1 MCRFLSVGAIL
12 FVTMG
17 SASTTF
23 AYDSMGTLDPSTE
36 QVVMAL
42 LWLLVIILSATV
54 YYHSKNMNSVL
65 LYSGI
70 ALSVCV
76 VIIVTGQ
83 PPLPGVVYATFSRLG
98 VLPALLLLV
107 IVLLIIGRE
116 VVSRI
121 PRVKTQWSFNQAS
134 TTQTFSNPYQYAWN
148 SMSRVVETL
157 YHGTPEV
164 QNVNDILNYGFLI
177 GSGNSCGSGLYL
189 ADLQTAKGYTKGT
202 GGIMKIRLDVPS
214 HQVIA
219 YSFVVSSP
227 GFAQWQMTYGT
238 GNPGED
244 ITNYAVKSLKKRFVQ
259 VSPTFY
265 VALANITGENE
276 RVVIEGI
283 TILGVLDAQGNPV

>member
-17 SASTTF
+17 FTNTTF

-42 LWLLVIILSATV
+42 LWLLVITISAIV
-54 YYHSKNMNSVL
+54 YYHSKNMNSVF

-70 ALSVCV
+70 AVSVCV
-76 VIIVTGQ
+76 VILVTGQ

-134 TTQTFSNPYQYAWN
+134 TTQTFANPYQYSWN
-148 SMSRVVETL
+148 SMPRVVETL

-189 ADLQTAKGYTKGT
+189 ADLQTAKGYAKGT
-202 GGIMKIRLDVPS
+202 GGIMKIKLDVPS
-214 HQVIA
+214 YQVIA
-219 YSFVVSSP
+219 HSFVVSSP
-227 GFAQWQMTYGT
+227 GFAQWKMTYGT
-238 GNPGED
+238 GNLGED
-244 ITNYAVKSLKKRFVQ
+244 ITNYAVKSLKKRFLRVN
-259 VSPTFY
+259 PTFY
-265 VALANITGENE
+265 VALANITGVNE

-283 TILGVLDAQGNPV
+283 TILGVLGAQGNPI